1 MTDVMPAPDAS
12 SPNTPPF
19 VPFAD
24 QAMYLA
30 HVAGGQHSVMQFLWR
45 YRRPVDLSGV
55 MRFRENLAHGRLARL
70 MRPARLPFGRHQWT
84 GPPALPPS
92 LPVAETPIAVAALHD
107 WIDAQVELPLDPVSG
122 PGWNL
127 TLQPLEDGSTVISL
141 VVSHCLADGMAALL
155 ATKEAALGERRSP
168 TYSTAGFAAELLQ
181 VVKDTPVTMRALAR
195 MVRILRNGP
204 APRRGAPTLS
214 AATEPDRTV
223 VFPTVFMRIPTA
235 EWDMTAKRLG
245 ANRFTFLTAITA
257 AFGEA
262 LGRVCGEEVTL
273 LVPINQRE
281 GQAVDG
287 GNCVTLATLKVANA
301 EFRGSLRPL
310 QRRLQETL
318 VRSRREPDPMAAL
331 LPLVPF
337 VPKRAFQAAGSMA
350 LGALSELPVTCSHL
364 GNWPVE
370 ALCID
375 GTTADLFSF
384 RGIDR
389 GVTVRNMEAR
399 QGVASLIA
407 AVVPGYLTLNF
418 VAYQPGRVTGKRQLQ
433 ILVEDL
439 LASYGLTGA
448 PFDG

>member
-1 MTDVMPAPDAS
+1 MTDALPAPDANAPMAAS
-12 SPNTPPF
+12 F

-30 HVAGGQHSVMQFLWR
+30 LVAGGQHSVMQFLWR

-55 MRFRENLAHGRLARL
+55 MRFRDNLAHGRLARL
-70 MRPARLPFGRHQWT
+70 IRPARLPFGRHRWT
-84 GPPALPPS
+84 RPSAPPPS
-92 LPVAETPIAVAALHD
+92 LPVAEAPIAVAALND
-107 WIDAQVELPLDPVSG
+107 WIDAQVELPLDPVAG

-127 TLQPLEDGSTVISL
+127 TLQPLADGSTVISL
-141 VVSHCLADGMAALL
+141 VVSHCIADGMAVLF

-168 TYSTAGFAAELLQ
+168 AYATAGFAAELLQ
-181 VVKDTPVTMRALAR
+181 VVKDMPATLRALAR
-195 MVRILRNGP
+195 MARTVRAGP
-204 APRRGAPTLS
+204 APRRGAPTVS
-214 AATEPDRTV
+214 AAAEPERTV
-223 VFPTVFMRIPTA
+223 VFPTVFMRIPAA

-245 ANRFTFLTAITA
+245 ANRFTFLTAMTA

-262 LGRVCGEEVTL
+262 LGRVRGEEVTL
-273 LVPINQRE
+273 LVPVNQRE
-281 GQAVDG
+281 GLAVDG

-301 EFRGSLRPL
+301 ESRGSLRPL

-331 LPLVPF
+331 LPLAPF
-337 VPKRAFQAAGSMA
+337 VPKRAFRAAGAMA

-375 GTTADLFSF
+375 GSAADLFCL

-407 AVVPGYLTLNF
+407 AATPDFLLLNF
-418 VAYQPGRVTGKRQLQ
+418 VAYQPGRVTGRQQLQ
-433 ILVEDL
+433 ALVEDL
-439 LASYGLTGA
+439 LARYGLTGA
-448 PFDG
+448 TFDD